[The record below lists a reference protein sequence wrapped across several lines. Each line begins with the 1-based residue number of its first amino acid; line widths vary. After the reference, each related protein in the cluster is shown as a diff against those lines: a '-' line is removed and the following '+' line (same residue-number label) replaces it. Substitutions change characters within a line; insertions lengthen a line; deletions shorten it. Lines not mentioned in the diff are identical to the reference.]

1 MSKYKITL
9 NGKAYEIEVEEIS
22 ESEAKAATKAVVE
35 GAEKGAKAGS
45 SAAASTSA
53 APAAPKASA
62 PVSGGAGSVNAP
74 MPGTILR
81 VNKNVGDSVNAGE
94 AVGVLEAMKMEN
106 DINSPKAGVVK
117 ALFVNKGDTVA
128 SGQVLFEV
136 E

>member
-22 ESEAKAATKAVVE
+22 ESEAKSAST
-35 GAEKGAKAGS
+35 AKAP
-45 SAAASTSA
+45 AAAPVAKTAPA
-53 APAAPKASA
+53 APAAKSSA
-62 PVSGGAGSVNAP
+62 VPVSGGAGSVNAP

-94 AVGVLEAMKMEN
+94 SVVVLEAMKMEN

-117 ALFVNKGDTVA
+117 ALYVNKGDTVA

>member
-22 ESEAKAATKAVVE
+22 ESEAKSASSEKAPVAAPV
-35 GAEKGAKAGS
+35 AKTAP
-45 SAAASTSA
+45 AA
-53 APAAPKASA
+53 APAAKSSA
-62 PVSGGAGSVNAP
+62 VPVSGGAGSVNAP

-94 AVGVLEAMKMEN
+94 SVVVLEAMKMEN

-117 ALFVNKGDTVA
+117 ALYVNKGDTVA